1 MNNETRNGDDM
12 NKIEGTIEA
21 WEDGSLGC
29 DEQYVE
35 VSGVSD
41 VALDDALSLKLISIR
56 LQNSLIEDLKEIAKI
71 EGLGYQPLIKKV
83 LLRFVDAEKRKA
95 LKEKASQ
102 ARLEEEA
109 EEHPQSACG

>member
-1 MNNETRNGDDM
+1 M
-12 NKIEGTIEA
+12 NKIDGTAEA

-35 VSGVSD
+35 ASD
-41 VALDDALSLKLISIR
+41 ISDAVLDDALSLKLISIR

-95 LKEKASQ
+95 LKEKASR
-102 ARLEEEA
+102 ARFEEEA
-109 EEHPQSACG
+109 GDNPQSACG